1 VNNKDK
7 VQIQDIYSDTK
18 LNHYLSQ
25 KLKLTKNSN
34 FNHLINTLTL
44 TEALNPMEDP
54 GQNIM
59 Y

>member
-1 VNNKDK
+1 MNNKDK
-7 VQIQDIYSDTK
+7 VQIQDIYSDIM

-25 KLKLTKNSN
+25 KLKLLGNSN
-34 FNHLINTLTL
+34 FNHLINILTL
-44 TEALNPMEDP
+44 IKALDPMEDP